1 MGVRDTA
8 NKLPGLLWQ
17 QPEAVVQEAWAAVNA
32 GKPVCV
38 PGKVNKLVAATMRPL
53 PVRVQYYLGKN
64 MNPFEGA

>member
-1 MGVRDTA
+1 MGTRDAA

-38 PGKVNKLVAATMRPL
+38 PGTVNKLVAATMRPL
-53 PVRVQYYLGKN
+53 PVRLQYYLGKN
-64 MNPFEGA
+64 MNPFDGA